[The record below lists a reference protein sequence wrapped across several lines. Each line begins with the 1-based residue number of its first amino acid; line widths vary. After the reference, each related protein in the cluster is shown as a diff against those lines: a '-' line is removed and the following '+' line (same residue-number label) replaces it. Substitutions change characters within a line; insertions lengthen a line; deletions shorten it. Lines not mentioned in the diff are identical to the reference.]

1 MKKIKVLHV
10 LNFVGGVEICVRQI
24 IKNTNPK
31 LIENIVLSQNIDKK
45 RKITD
50 SEKKE
55 IKHYEL
61 TIQREINVSKDLLA
75 IINMAKIIKKEKPN
89 LIHAHSAKAGVIAR
103 IAAMFSNVNILYTP
117 HAFSFLSTNNYLKR
131 KLFIF
136 IEQLLRTRRTTLLAT
151 SKSEK
156 DQSINIVGFSPSNV
170 IVLKNAISPTKQPSN
185 NSERIKHRK
194 YICTVGRPSYQKNTE
209 MLVEVFRLVQK
220 KHKNTHLYIVGAG
233 EYSPSLN
240 NIKKLVIQRN
250 LSDHITILPWV
261 KREEAM
267 AIIKHSQVYVSTSRY
282 EGMPYAVIES
292 LYLKTPCVLTNCDG
306 NKDLIVDNKTG
317 YLINDQDQE
326 AMSKKICTLLE
337 DKAKRI
343 EFEENGHKH
352 YQKNYLLSN
361 YIQNL
366 TNHYRYFSS

>member
-24 IKNTNPK
+24 INNTNSK

-131 KLFIF
+131 KTFIF
-136 IEQLLRTRRTTLLAT
+136 IERLLRTRRTTLLAT
-151 SKSEK
+151 SNSEK
-156 DQSINIVGFSPSNV
+156 DQAINIVGFSPSNV
-170 IVLKNAISPTKQPSN
+170 IVLKNAISPIKQPSN
-185 NSERIKHRK
+185 KSKRIKHKK
-194 YICTVGRPSYQKNTE
+194 YICTIGRPSYQKNTE
-209 MLVEVFRLVQK
+209 MLIEVFRLVQK
-220 KHKNTHLYIVGAG
+220 KYKNIHLYIVGAG

-240 NIKKLVIQRN
+240 NIKKLIIKKN

-261 KREEAM
+261 KRDEAM
-267 AIIKHSQVYVSTSRY
+267 AIIKYSQVYVSTSRY

-292 LYLKTPCVLTNCDG
+292 LCLKTPCVLTNCDG
-306 NKDLIVDNKTG
+306 NKDLIIDNKTG
-317 YLINDQDQE
+317 YLINDQDQKV
-326 AMSKKICTLLE
+326 MSKKICTLLE
-337 DKAKRI
+337 DKAKRMK
-343 EFEENGHKH
+343 FEENGHKH
-352 YQKNYLLSN
+352 YQKNHLLSN
-361 YIQNL
+361 YIKNL
-366 TNHYRYFSS
+366 TSHYQHFSR

>member
-24 IKNTNPK
+24 INNTNPK

-61 TIQREINVSKDLLA
+61 TIQREINILKDLLA
-75 IINMAKIIKKEKPN
+75 IIKMVKIIKKEKPN
-89 LIHAHSAKAGVIAR
+89 LIHAHSSKAGVIAR
-103 IAAMFSNVNILYTP
+103 IAAMFSSVNILYTP
-117 HAFSFLSTNNYLKR
+117 HAFSFLSTNYYLK
-131 KLFIF
+131 KKMFIL
-136 IEQLLRTRRTTLLAT
+136 IERMLRTRRTTLLAT
-151 SKSEK
+151 SKSER
-156 DQSINIVGFSPSNV
+156 DQAINIAGFNPSNV
-170 IVLKNAISPTKQPSN
+170 VVLNNAISPIKQPKN
-185 NSERIKHRK
+185 NSKRIKHRK

-209 MLVEVFRLVQK
+209 MLVEVFNLVQK
-220 KHKNTHLYIVGAG
+220 KHKNIHLYIVGAG

-240 NIKKLVIQRN
+240 KIKKLIIEKN
-250 LSDHITILPWV
+250 LSNHITILPWV

-267 AIIKHSQVYVSTSRY
+267 AVIKYSQVYVSTSRY

-306 NKDLIVDNKTG
+306 NKDLIIDNKTG
-317 YLINDQDQE
+317 YLINDLNQDV
-326 AMSKKICTLLE
+326 MSKKICSLLE
-337 DKAKRI
+337 DKVKRM
-343 EFEENGHKH
+343 EFGESGYKH
-352 YQKNYLLSN
+352 YQKNHLLSK

-366 TNHYRYFSS
+366 TNHYRCFSS